1 MSDYASTMAGD
12 PVRPRPGSLD
22 DFSLTP
28 PADRSAMRMGTVA
41 YRQIKEQLLEGRWAA
56 GERLSVEM
64 FKSALGVSKQPI
76 MEALR
81 RLSADGLV
89 EIVPQV
95 GCRVSSYGP
104 PDVADFFTLFGAFEG
119 AIAAVA
125 AQRRTAA
132 DLARLDEVHARI
144 GHLCGER
151 DAGVRAHGYL
161 VFNREFHGVIHRM
174 ARSDMVEEMS
184 LRMWDLSDFLI
195 NTAGLPQPLS
205 SALDDRHA
213 DHEEIR
219 AALVA
224 GDAVRARAATEQH
237 IVGTVDIIN
246 AEAGREALRAAGS

>member
-1 MSDYASTMAGD
+1 
-12 PVRPRPGSLD
+12 
-22 DFSLTP
+22 
-28 PADRSAMRMGTVA
+28 MRLGTVA

-64 FKSALGVSKQPI
+64 LKSALGVSKQPI

-95 GCRVSSYGP
+95 GCRVASYSP
-104 PDVADFFTLFGAFEG
+104 SDVADFFTLFGAFEG
-119 AIAAVA
+119 AIGAVA
-125 AQRRTAA
+125 AQRRTVA
-132 DLARLDEVHARI
+132 DLAELDEVHARI

-151 DAGVRAHGYL
+151 DAGVRSHGYR

-195 NTAGLPQPLS
+195 NTAGVPQPLS
-205 SALDDRHA
+205 SALDSRHA

-219 AALVA
+219 RALVA
-224 GDAVRARAATEQH
+224 GDAIRARAATERH
-237 IVGTVDIIN
+237 IISTVDIIDS
-246 AEAGREALRAAGS
+246 EAAPEALPVSGS

>member
-1 MSDYASTMAGD
+1 MSDYAASMAGD
-12 PVRPRPGSLD
+12 LPPRRPRSPED
-22 DFSLTP
+22 TALTP
-28 PADRSAMRMGTVA
+28 PTDRSAMRMGTLA

-64 FKSALGVSKQPI
+64 FKSALGVSKQPV

-95 GCRVSSYGP
+95 GCRVTSYGP
-104 PDVADFFTLFGAFEG
+104 QDVADFFTLFGAFEG
-119 AIAAVA
+119 AISAVA
-125 AQRRTAA
+125 AQRRTPA
-132 DLARLDEVHARI
+132 DLAVLDEVHARV

-151 DAGVRAHGYL
+151 DAAVRAHGYRE
-161 VFNREFHGVIHRM
+161 FNREFHGIIHRM

-195 NTAGLPQPLS
+195 NTAGPPQPLS
-205 SALDDRHA
+205 GALDERHA

-219 AALVA
+219 QALVA
-224 GDAVRARAATEQH
+224 GDADRARAATERH
-237 IVGTVDIIN
+237 IVGTVELIRSGARGD
-246 AEAGREALRAAGS
+246 ATEAAGR

>member
-1 MSDYASTMAGD
+1 MRTAMSDYAWTMAGD
-12 PVRPRPGSLD
+12 SVRPRPRSLD
-22 DFSLTP
+22 DFLSTS
-28 PADRSAMRMGTVA
+28 PADRAAMRLGTVA

-95 GCRVSSYGP
+95 GCRVASYSP
-104 PDVADFFTLFGAFEG
+104 SDVADFFTLFGAFEG
-119 AIAAVA
+119 AIGAVA

-132 DLARLDEVHARI
+132 DLAELDEVHARI

-151 DAGVRAHGYL
+151 DAGVRSHGYR

-195 NTAGLPQPLS
+195 NTGGSELPLH
-205 SALDDRHA
+205 SALEERHA
-213 DHEEIR
+213 DHEAVR
-219 AALVA
+219 AALHEQDP
-224 GDAVRARAATEQH
+224 DAAARHMKKH
-237 IVGTVDIIN
+237 ILDTVGIIKS
-246 AEAGREALRAAGS
+246 ERRSV